1 MSIFDKCLA
10 TSQGA
15 SFCRADMHIHS
26 FGSSQDVADTT
37 MTPNNIVTAAVN
49 QNLDVISITDHNEIN
64 NVEASIEAAK
74 DKALLVIPGVELST
88 PQGHLLCYFPTLEA
102 LRQFHGRLNFADR
115 GTQNSR
121 CQNSILDCLNIL
133 DELEG
138 FGVLA
143 HVDGG
148 SGFEQENPGASPHKV
163 DVLCHRNLLGIELK
177 SASSQISYADTDPEP
192 HRVGIGRE
200 RINKLGLGSK
210 QFLARVLNS
219 DAHSLA
225 TLGHNA
231 LGEQKVTRIKVDSPS
246 FAAIR
251 IALEDNDARV
261 RIEDMIPHAV
271 PAIVGMHLEGGFLAD
286 QVVHFSRNLNCIIGG
301 RGAGKSTTFEGVRC
315 LSENPSG
322 NPVIDSEVWP
332 SQLFLLWEDAAGQR
346 HKLSR
351 STGAEIENI
360 DHPNNGPIS
369 FAIDCFG
376 QGETAKISEQAKTD
390 PLALLKYLDRF
401 VNLADAVEAEEQSR
415 DKLLGLQTQ
424 IEAAVKQVDL
434 IPQYERALETTKK
447 QLEALERANAK
458 DVIELQRRV
467 AAEREI
473 RTLIV
478 EKMEELKVGI
488 LRTTSKETVEEI
500 KRAAN
505 PTSLAIGVTEFT
517 DIVTSA
523 TELANDTDATDE
535 QMKVSFGKF
544 SQAAKK
550 QLNSWKAKDSEAQ
563 KEIDLKRKELEDQGI
578 RLDMAY
584 VQKLATD
591 EASQKQEVDK
601 LKGWRPVLKE
611 LKATRAKVL
620 KERWRARER
629 VATIRDAYARS
640 ASQTLKEALSD
651 LQVSL
656 KYVRNGYSPDGER
669 HIIQAM
675 GWKTVQQTRA
685 ATLVEKLTIPK
696 LLEAIKQKDNSAITN
711 LKTKEGVSI
720 FRKAEASNILER
732 LGRPQTRFS
741 LERCELFDLPLLQV
755 TKMVTVEGGTQR
767 AMTRGFS
774 QLSLGQQ
781 QSVLLALILSSTS
794 NHPLII
800 DQPEDNLDSEFI
812 YHSLVPVLRRAKE
825 RRQIIIVT
833 HNANVAVLGDAELIV
848 VLKSTS
854 EKATIVTRGSIDH
867 IETRDASCNILEG
880 AKEAFLRRAK
890 TYGINATSS

>member
-1 MSIFDKCLA
+1 MSIFEKCLN

-15 SFCRADMHIHS
+15 RFYRADMHIHS
-26 FGSSQDVADTT
+26 FGSSQDVTDTT
-37 MTPNNIVTAAVN
+37 MTPKNIVAAAIKV
-49 QNLDVISITDHNEIN
+49 NLDVISITDHNEIN

-88 PQGHLLCYFPTLEA
+88 PQGHLLCYLPSLEA
-102 LRQFHGRLNFADR
+102 LQQFHGRLNFADR

-121 CQNSILDCLNIL
+121 CQNSILDCLNMT
-133 DELEG
+133 DDLEG

-148 SGFEQENPGASPHKV
+148 SGFEQVNPGASPHKV
-163 DVLCHRNLLGIELK
+163 DVLCHRSLLGIELK

-200 RINKLGLGSK
+200 RINTLRLGSK

-219 DAHSLA
+219 DAHSLVA
-225 TLGHNA
+225 LGHNA
-231 LGEQKVTRIKVDSPS
+231 AGEQKVTRIKVDIPS

-251 IALEDNDARV
+251 IALEDSDARI
-261 RIEDMIPHAV
+261 RIEDMIPHSV
-271 PAIVGMHLEGGFLAD
+271 PAVLGIQLEGGFLAD
-286 QVVHFSRNLNCIIGG
+286 QVIHFSRNLNCIIGG

-315 LSENPSG
+315 LSGNPSG

-332 SQLFLLWEDAAGQR
+332 SQLLLLWEDAAGQR

-351 STGAEIENI
+351 STGGEIENI

-369 FAIDCFG
+369 FEIDCFG

-401 VNLADAVEAEEQSR
+401 VTLTDAVEAEEQSR
-415 DKLLGLQTQ
+415 EKLLELQTQ
-424 IEAAVKQVDL
+424 IEKAVQQVEL
-434 IPQYERALETTKK
+434 IPQYERALDTTKK
-447 QLEALERANAK
+447 QLEALEKANAK

-467 AAEREI
+467 ATEREI

-478 EKMEELKVGI
+478 EKMEVLEGGI
-488 LRTTSKETVEEI
+488 LRTSSKETVEEI
-500 KRAAN
+500 MRIAD
-505 PTSLAIGVTEFT
+505 PTSLAIGVTEFSS
-517 DIVTSA
+517 IVTSA
-523 TELANDTDATDE
+523 SELAKDTDVTDE
-535 QMKVSFGKF
+535 QMKVSFNKF

-550 QLNSWKAKDSEAQ
+550 QLGAWKVKDSEAQ
-563 KEIDLKRKELEDQGI
+563 KKIDLKRKELEDQGI

-591 EASQKQEVDK
+591 EASQKQTVEK
-601 LKGWRPVLKE
+601 LRGWKPVLRK
-611 LKATRAKVL
+611 LNASRVKAL
-620 KERWRARER
+620 KERWRAREH
-629 VATIRDAYARS
+629 VATIRDTYARS

-685 ATLVEKLTIPK
+685 AALVEKLTIPK
-696 LLEAIKQKDNSAITN
+696 LLEAIKKKDDGAITN

-720 FRKAEASNILER
+720 FKKSEAINILER
-732 LGRPQTRFS
+732 LCQPQTKFA
-741 LERCELFDLPLLQV
+741 LERCELFDLPQLQV
-755 TKMVTVEGGTQR
+755 TKIITVEGGTPR
-767 AMTRGFS
+767 AITRGFA

-781 QSVLLALILSSTS
+781 QSVLLALILSSNS

-854 EKATIVTRGSIDH
+854 EKATIVARGSIDH
-867 IETRDASCNILEG
+867 IETRDAACNILEG

-890 TYGINATSS
+890 IYGVNAS